1 MDKRISSATYPA
13 MFTSA
18 VQLYSIHLQTGNGTT
33 MYNVQCTMVGEVSDL
48 VTGTDEGRGS
58 NIQLQNAL
66 VSTNTDWMNYGG
78 KH

>member
-1 MDKRISSATYPA
+1 
-13 MFTSA
+13 
-18 VQLYSIHLQTGNGTT
+18 
-33 MYNVQCTMVGEVSDL
+33 MVGEVSDL

-78 KH
+78 KHWDDILITIRSGC